1 VTCTSTPERHRNA
14 RVVAGVRFDIAG
26 MVRLFAA
33 TMTATNAGA
42 MIARGTS
49 NGEDA
54 MCWQAAR
61 SNIVVGVDGSPASDA
76 AVRWAAREAMMRVV
90 PIKLINVV
98 APTLVSSAM
107 APNHT
112 ITQGEEHRARQIL
125 NQARR
130 IVEESAGEKR
140 PEIHTERQYAGVV
153 PTLVDASNDAQMV
166 VVGRSR
172 RASGRGSLGS
182 VSAGLLHHAKC
193 PVTVVPDPESAQH
206 AIRDAPVLVGIDG
219 STASEAAAALAF
231 DEASRRGVALLA
243 LQAWSDVGVL
253 PILGM
258 DWRTYRDKGAELL
271 GERLAGWQ
279 ERYPDVQVHRRLVCD
294 VPDRWLL
301 DESKN
306 AQLVVLGSGGCGGY
320 ARMHLGSVTSAVVR
334 SARVPVI
341 VVRHCRH
348 KPADHEW
355 IQRVWG
361 WA

>member
-1 VTCTSTPERHRNA
+1 MVT
-14 RVVAGVRFDIAG
+14 
-26 MVRLFAA
+26 LFAA
-33 TMTATNAGA
+33 TMTATRVGA
-42 MIARGTS
+42 MMDRGTS

-54 MCWQAAR
+54 MCRQAAR

-112 ITQGEEHRARQIL
+112 ITQGEELQARQIL
-125 NQARR
+125 KQARR
-130 IVEESAGEKR
+130 IVEELAGEKR
-140 PEIHTERQYAGVV
+140 PDIHIERQYAGVV

-166 VVGRSR
+166 VVGSSR
-172 RASGRGSLGS
+172 RAFGRGMLGS
-182 VSAGLLHHAKC
+182 VVAGLLHHANC

-206 AIRDAPVLVGIDG
+206 GIRDDAPVLVGIDG

-231 DEASRRGVALLA
+231 DEASRRGVPLLA
-243 LQAWSDVGVL
+243 LQAWSDVGVF

-279 ERYPDVQVHRRLVCD
+279 ERYPDVQVRRRLVCD
-294 VPDRWLL
+294 VPDRWLV

-306 AQLVVLGSGGCGGY
+306 AQLVVLGSGGRGGY
-320 ARMHLGSVTSAVVR
+320 AGMHLGSVTSAVVR

-341 VVRHCRH
+341 VARHAWH
-348 KPADHEW
+348 EPADHEW
-355 IQRVWG
+355 IRRVWG